1 MRGPYY
7 GGMQSQSM
15 AMLIALG
22 VGLVLACLV
31 LLVLVSRGRFASRP
45 AARPVDELDPTTE
58 ALLESIPM
66 PAVVFGESLRQ
77 TYVNPAFVS
86 SEDLVRRVRRQEWFQ
101 RALMTALLSGEA
113 TSRPASA
120 EYPEDIYVMALPGKK
135 IVAIVIDQTE
145 RYRTAAM
152 REDFIANASH
162 ELNTPAAAISLLA
175 EAIVKTAKKGSTT
188 EVFSKSLVEEAD
200 RLTSLTRDIVRLSEV
215 QEVSSSTDDD
225 RNLQVFDAAQSVEYV
240 VASHLSLADQ
250 VGVQIEYLQPISPGP
265 FLVQGNKQWFEV
277 AVGNLVENAIQ
288 YSPTGAPISVS
299 VDVADDLVSVH
310 VADQGPG
317 VARELQEQIFQRF
330 YRLDSA
336 RTRKAGGT
344 GLGLSIVRNT
354 ARHMGGDA
362 TVVSQ
367 PGEGATF
374 TLSVPATAEPLT

>member
-1 MRGPYY
+1 
-7 GGMQSQSM
+7 MQSQSM
-15 AMLIALG
+15 AMLVALW
-22 VGLVLACLV
+22 VGLALTCLV
-31 LLVLVSRGRFASRP
+31 LLILVNRGRSASRLTM
-45 AARPVDELDPTTE
+45 RSVDELDPTTE

-77 TYVNPAFVS
+77 TYVNPSFVR

-101 RALMTALLSGEA
+101 RALMSALLSGEA

-188 EVFSKSLVEEAD
+188 AVFSKSLVEEAD

-215 QEVSSSTDDD
+215 QDVSSSTDYG
-225 RNLQVFDAAQSVEYV
+225 RHLQVFDVAQSVEDV
-240 VASHLSLADQ
+240 VASHLSLAHQ
-250 VGVQIEYLQPISPGP
+250 VGVQVEYLQPISQGP
-265 FLVQGNKQWFEV
+265 FLVKGNKQWFEV
-277 AVGNLVENAIQ
+277 AVGNLLENAIQ
-288 YSPTGAPISVS
+288 YSPAGAPINVS
-299 VDVADDLVSVH
+299 VDRADDLVSVH

-317 VARELQEQIFQRF
+317 VAHELQEQIFQRF

-344 GLGLSIVRNT
+344 GLGLSIARNT

-367 PGEGATF
+367 PGEGAIF
-374 TLSVPATAEPLT
+374 TLSVPSAAEPTT

>member
-22 VGLVLACLV
+22 VCLALACLV
-31 LLVLVSRGRFASRP
+31 LLILVNRGRLTSRSAP
-45 AARPVDELDPTTE
+45 RPVDELDPTTE

-152 REDFIANASH
+152 REDFIANSSH

-225 RNLQVFDAAQSVEYV
+225 RHLQVFDAAQSVEDV

-250 VGVQIEYLQPISPGP
+250 VGVQIEYLQPISSGS
-265 FLVQGNKQWFEV
+265 FLVQGNRQWFEV

-317 VARELQEQIFQRF
+317 VAQELQEQIFQRF

-374 TLSVPATAEPLT
+374 TLSVPASAEPLT